1 MGKKGRKKDF
11 STKEKEL
18 LEIENLKLQK
28 REKQASII
36 STIVIMI
43 VSVITAILKWLGL
56 IDYVVPL
63 TVGRQQHRLSTV
75 KSIIKEA
82 DLAMKKLRQFLQ
94 SVLFINF
101 MVGIYDGMRAK
112 NLVAILINGVV
123 VLALIAGEKEER

>member
-1 MGKKGRKKDF
+1 M
-11 STKEKEL
+11 
-18 LEIENLKLQK
+18 
-28 REKQASII
+28 
-36 STIVIMI
+36 
-43 VSVITAILKWLGL
+43 
-56 IDYVVPL
+56 
-63 TVGRQQHRLSTV
+63 VGRQQHRLSTV

-123 VLALIAGEKEER
+123 VLALIAGEKKGR

>member
-1 MGKKGRKKDF
+1 MKMRSNTLVGVDDPEITEVVASAKLFGKNSENRSISIDKYATASYNITIIKQNNLIKSEGRRNYQLGKKGRKKDF

-56 IDYVVPL
+56 ID
-63 TVGRQQHRLSTV
+63 
-75 KSIIKEA
+75 
-82 DLAMKKLRQFLQ
+82 
-94 SVLFINF
+94 
-101 MVGIYDGMRAK
+101 
-112 NLVAILINGVV
+112 
-123 VLALIAGEKEER
+123 

>member
-1 MGKKGRKKDF
+1 MIRKLQKLSQVRKLFGKNSENRSISIDKYATASYNITIIKQKKDF

-56 IDYVVPL
+56 ID
-63 TVGRQQHRLSTV
+63 
-75 KSIIKEA
+75 
-82 DLAMKKLRQFLQ
+82 
-94 SVLFINF
+94 
-101 MVGIYDGMRAK
+101 
-112 NLVAILINGVV
+112 
-123 VLALIAGEKEER
+123 